1 MGNVPKFRSEK
12 AARAGCTVNR
22 AVIVLP
28 LTVPEENCNP
38 LNCWHFLH
46 ISDFLIFAKE
56 KSIILGKGHN
66 HLFGLSSES

>member
-12 AARAGCTVNR
+12 AARAGCTENS

-38 LNCWHFLH
+38 LICWRFLH
-46 ISDFLIFAKE
+46 ISDFLIFDKK
-56 KSIILGKGHN
+56 KSTILGKGHSN
-66 HLFGLSSES
+66 LFELSSES